1 MKFVMVISHEIS
13 YEFIVRLYKY
23 EIPYEIS

>member
-13 YEFIVRLYKY
+13 YEFIVRWYKY
-23 EIPYEIS
+23 VIPYEIF